1 MRLGR
6 IQAADLGAIECL
18 VRVPL
23 GCCCAGQG
31 VVAFARGVHNGL
43 DYALKLF
50 VERSSFLAERDM
62 YRSQTLGRLLPQVR
76 FRRGLC

>member
-1 MRLGR
+1 M
-6 IQAADLGAIECL
+6 
-18 VRVPL
+18 
-23 GCCCAGQG
+23 
-31 VVAFARGVHNGL
+31 AFARGVHNGL